1 MPEYKD
7 YMIRATAAGAQIRA
21 FAVTA
26 RDLTEKARQIHNTSP
41 ICTAALGRLMSG
53 ALMMADMLKNEKD
66 LLTIQ
71 IAGDGPIGGLTVT
84 ADVSGGVKGYVKN
97 PSVILPPNAEGH
109 LNVGGAVGQGTLT
122 VIRDLGLK
130 DPYVGQ
136 IRLHSGEI
144 ADDLTWYYAESE
156 QIPSSV
162 GLGVLMSKDNTV
174 RQAGGFVI
182 QLMPFAEEET
192 IAALEENLKKIM
204 SVTAMLE
211 LGNTPEQ
218 MLRMVLA
225 GFDVHVTETIPVEY
239 RCGCSR
245 DRCERGLIL
254 LGTEEIDA
262 MIREYEASGEAMR
275 MTCHFCGR
283 EYSFTVEDLKKIRSR
298 THGAGG
304 DDT

>member
-1 MPEYKD
+1 
-7 YMIRATAAGAQIRA
+7 
-21 FAVTA
+21 
-26 RDLTEKARQIHNTSP
+26 
-41 ICTAALGRLMSG
+41 
-53 ALMMADMLKNEKD
+53 
-66 LLTIQ
+66 
-71 IAGDGPIGGLTVT
+71 
-84 ADVSGGVKGYVKN
+84 VSGGVKGYVKN

-283 EYSFTVEDLKKIRSR
+283 EYSFTVEDLKKIRPR

>member
-41 ICTAALGRLMSG
+41 ICTAALGRLMCG

-283 EYSFTVEDLKKIRSR
+283 EYSFTVEDLKKIRPR

>member
-1 MPEYKD
+1 MPEYQD
-7 YMIRATAAGAQIRA
+7 YMIRATAADAQIRA

-41 ICTAALGRLMSG
+41 ICTAALGRLMCG

-97 PSVILPPNAEGH
+97 PLVILPPNGEGH
-109 LNVGGAVGQGTLT
+109 LNVGGAVGKGTLT

-136 IRLHSGEI
+136 IALHSGEI
-144 ADDLTWYYAESE
+144 AEDLTWYYAESE

-162 GLGVLMSKDNTV
+162 GLGVLMSRENFV

-182 QLMPFAEEET
+182 QLMPFAKEET
-192 IAALEENLKKIM
+192 VAALEENLRGLM

-218 MLRMVLA
+218 MLKMALA
-225 GFDVHVTETIPVEY
+225 GFDMKVTETIPVEY
-239 RCGCSR
+239 RCSCSR
-245 DRCERGLIL
+245 ERCENGLIL
-254 LGTEEIDA
+254 LGTDEIDA
-262 MIREYEASGEAMR
+262 MIRDYEESGESME

-283 EYSFTVEDLKKIRSR
+283 KYRFTVEDLKKIRPR
-298 THGAGG
+298 THGAK
-304 DDT
+304 